1 MSVETEERPAS
12 AESDAAAGEHA
23 DAAAARERADAAA
36 GILTAGAGL
45 FASLQ
50 RTAAALVALL
60 TAEAQVFGA
69 SIGLIVLSGVALVAF
84 AVALW
89 VCVVALIGWA
99 LTVATESVGI
109 ALGILVVMHLL
120 LVTGTWIAIRRAVLQ
135 ATFPRTRA
143 EFTTLQHALRRD
155 FARFQHAAAP
165 PAERK
170 SAP

>member
-12 AESDAAAGEHA
+12 AESG
-23 DAAAARERADAAA
+23 AAREGADAAA
-36 GILTAGAGL
+36 GILTAGARL

-50 RTAAALVALL
+50 RTAAALAALL
-60 TAEAQVFGA
+60 GAEVQVFGA
-69 SIGLIVLSGVALVAF
+69 SIGLIFLSSVALVAF

-109 ALGILVVMHLL
+109 ALAILVVMHLL
-120 LVTGTWIAIRRAVLQ
+120 LVTGIWFAIRRAILQ

-143 EFTTLQHALRRD
+143 EFTSLQRALRRD
-155 FARFQHAAAP
+155 FAKFQHAAAP

-170 SAP
+170 STP